1 MDVLCSHT
9 ESHRKVLI
17 VERRRC
23 PHCDQNLSIKT
34 YKAHKRRYYN
44 LVNETWLTKEVK
56 KLQDDFDS
64 SDNESPPSICE
75 NDCNSMDDDDD
86 HNNLS
91 PPNLCQSN
99 HFSL

>member
-1 MDVLCSHT
+1 MDVLCSQT

-23 PHCDQNLSIKT
+23 PHCNQNLSLKT

-44 LVNETWLTKEVK
+44 LVNDTWLTKEVK
-56 KLQDDFDS
+56 KLQDDFDF
-64 SDNESPPSICE
+64 SDNESLE
-75 NDCNSMDDDDD
+75 
-86 HNNLS
+86 S

-99 HFSL
+99 RVTSLCKAKSVVVDILTVPLSVN